1 MSRYMQVRKRRR
13 VEAGARRARRRG
25 AVVVQVAIAMTALM
39 GFSALAIDVSMMYN
53 ARTELQRAADAAAL
67 AAASALGDYSQGS
80 PLATARQLAAEF
92 ANANTVLTAG
102 VQLDTS
108 DVVFGRATINPAT
121 GKYEFTETETFP
133 NAVRVRAR
141 RTDGSP
147 SGAVP
152 LFFANIFGISSTDIA
167 AQATAVLVPRDIV
180 FVLDL
185 SASHNDDSSLRSY
198 KAIQI
203 DNFEVWRHL
212 KDVDLAL
219 SPKTDSIGFTSSVSV
234 MDNGDGT
241 SRITVNL
248 SSDGQSGTPALS
260 HVTFGLPASVEAT
273 ALATATSGGGYPV
286 SFGVDPTTGVLGLK
300 FDETAL
306 GEGGVVQ
313 TEWFSFSVPNESLQA
328 LNLAVATKAG
338 GLKDTSVQYNLAPGP
353 LLGNMNTWGTA
364 TTGPGWDFAADPGLV
379 RLPKGSA
386 WTLTSAFASQ
396 TLLQKG
402 YGQYTSSE
410 MSVINSSSYDSDTAA
425 YRRRVRV
432 ALGLDRWKSGKTGGQ
447 AGGNGDNK
455 IDASEVE
462 TLIPYPSASS
472 NPGTFSKKVGGS
484 WDNFIDY
491 VINSGS
497 GMCQYNP
504 DSGYYGDP
512 GLRYRFGLKTWIDY
526 LQEKQVGN
534 SASPGFAGAPTQP
547 MGAVAD
553 ATKLC
558 MEVIEELDGDDRV
571 GMASYGTYG
580 YGPADKPANMSWLVE
595 DYDAVR
601 GKVDTLQAGMWTSY
615 TNIAQGIDKGRQV
628 LLAYD
633 HGARREAAKVMILL
647 TDGNANQ
654 TRVNPTY
661 DEAQARIDTEL
672 AAQDAAAQGIQIHT
686 VSVGY
691 SADQELM
698 QSVAQIGRGE
708 WFHAEGSIATYR
720 AQLETIF
727 RALGGKRPVILIQ

>member
-1 MSRYMQVRKRRR
+1 MSKHMQVRKRRR

-67 AAASALGDYSQGS
+67 AAASALGDYSQGN
-80 PLATARQLAAEF
+80 PLATARELAAEF
-92 ANANTVLTAG
+92 AGSNTVLTAG

-108 DVVFGRATINPAT
+108 DVVFGRATINAAT

-141 RTDGSP
+141 RTEGSP

-198 KAIQI
+198 KATEI
-203 DNFEVWRHL
+203 DNYEVWEHL
-212 KDVDLAL
+212 KDQDLAL
-219 SPKTDSIGFTSSVSV
+219 SPKTDSLGFTSSVSV
-234 MDNGDGT
+234 TDNGDGT
-241 SRITVNL
+241 STITVDL
-248 SSDGQSGTPALS
+248 SSDGDGGTPSLS
-260 HVTFGLPASVEAT
+260 HVTFGLPAEAQ
-273 ALATATSGGGYPV
+273 ALAEATATSEGGYPV
-286 SFGVDPTTGVLGLK
+286 SFGLDPTTGVSGLK

-306 GEGGVVQ
+306 GEGGAE
-313 TEWFSFSVPNESLQA
+313 TERFSFSVPNASLKDMT
-328 LNLAVATKAG
+328 VATKAG
-338 GLKDTSVQYNLAPGP
+338 GGVDTSAQYNLSPGP

-364 TTGPGWDFAADPGLV
+364 TTGPGWDFAADPGLQ
-379 RLPKGSA
+379 RLKKGSA
-386 WTLTSAFASQ
+386 WSLTSDFVSQ

-402 YGQYTSSE
+402 YGQYNSSE
-410 MSVINSSSYDSDTAA
+410 MNAINSSSYDSDTAT

-447 AGGNGDNK
+447 AGGNGDDK
-455 IDASEVE
+455 IDAGELE
-462 TLIPYPSASS
+462 TLVPYPSAAS

-497 GMCQYNP
+497 GMCRYDP
-504 DSGYYGDP
+504 DSGYYGDS

-526 LQEKQVGN
+526 LQEKKVGN

-553 ATKLC
+553 AAKLC

-571 GMASYGTYG
+571 GLASYGTYG

-601 GKVDTLQAGMWTSY
+601 EKVDTLQAGMWTSY
-615 TNIAQGIDKGRQV
+615 TNIAQGIDEGREV

-654 TRVNPTY
+654 TRANPTY
-661 DEAQARIDTEL
+661 DEAQARIDTEQ
-672 AAQDAAAQGIQIHT
+672 AALDAAALGIQIHT

-698 QSVAQIGRGE
+698 QTVAQTGKGE
-708 WFHAEGSIATYR
+708 WFHAEGSIDTYR
-720 AQLETIF
+720 AQLESIF